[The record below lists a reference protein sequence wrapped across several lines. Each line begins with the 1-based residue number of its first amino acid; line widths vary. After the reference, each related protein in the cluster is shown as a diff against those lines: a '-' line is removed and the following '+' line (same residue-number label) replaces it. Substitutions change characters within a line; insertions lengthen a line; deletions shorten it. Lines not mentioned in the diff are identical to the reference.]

1 MKAADKIKEL
11 EERIK
16 TLEAR
21 PIYVPIYV
29 GQPALPQAVPYQP
42 WQPYSP
48 HYPWWSTTSG
58 GVGAVTCDMTQLTN
72 GAPQ

>member
-1 MKAADKIKEL
+1 MTQAKKIKEL

-29 GQPALPQAVPYQP
+29 GQPALPPTVPYQP
-42 WQPYSP
+42 WTP

-58 GVGAVTCDMTQLTN
+58 GSGAVTCDMSQLTN
-72 GAPQ
+72 